1 MVVVRPNAVIRAPL
15 SSFDK
20 PCNRGHKKYWYFNYC
35 KLPTPGP
42 CVCTRTHTYTR
53 VRLISNTENVP
64 PVVVDKDITW
74 ELVMQQNKWAAEWNA
89 RVRECLFI
97 VFQKAIG
104 FGCLQ
109 KQEGCRMF
117 NHVLKLVLQ
126 MLNLGTE
133 ILLFHLSGKELS
145 VSELQ
150 KNISCWSF
158 VACGA
163 QRQYQSV
170 AAIK

>member
-35 KLPTPGP
+35 KVPTPGP

-74 ELVMQQNKWAAEWNA
+74 ELVMQQNKWAAEWNS

-145 VSELQ
+145 VSECKKTSPADHL
-150 KNISCWSF
+150 
-158 VACGA
+158 
-163 QRQYQSV
+163 
-170 AAIK
+170 